1 MLVVAVVVVV
11 LVGGAMRHDDPAEV
25 DPEEA
30 SEFSST

>member
-1 MLVVAVVVVV
+1 MLVVVVVVV
-11 LVGGAMRHDDPAEV
+11 LVQGGMRHDDPAEV